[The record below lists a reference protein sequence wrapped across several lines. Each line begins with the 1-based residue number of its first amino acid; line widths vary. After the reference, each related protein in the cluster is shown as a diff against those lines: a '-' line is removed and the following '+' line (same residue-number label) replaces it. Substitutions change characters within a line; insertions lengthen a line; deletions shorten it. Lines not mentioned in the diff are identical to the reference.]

1 MIIYDNQGLANLHI
15 QQEAEN
21 AHDLGLI
28 IDLELKNIKENY
40 PNPFYTPTLLIRIG
54 YFILTLFG
62 SLFAAGLLS
71 LLAAET
77 HLIDLPIWPIFLG
90 LCTYVALEFAVKHK
104 RLFKAGIDDALLLLA
119 AGLIT
124 GGFVWAVSNVHN
136 ADISICAFLL
146 LLCLYLALRFSD
158 TFMAIVSCLSF
169 FGLVFFSWIKAG
181 TIAKVTMPF
190 VMMLFSYLLYYAAK
204 TVEKRFINYT
214 NCLIIVQVLSLLT
227 LYVAGNYFVLQ
238 KLSNELHHLPQE
250 TNAPLPLGW
259 FFWVWTM
266 ILPCIYL
273 ALGIRNKSILL
284 LRTGLLLL
292 IAAAFTLR
300 IYYHLIPLEYA
311 FMIAGTSLLLMALS
325 LIKYLKTSK
334 NTFTYAQRSRKFW
347 ADHIQLESL
356 LVAGTVRTAA
366 APASNSD
373 RFGGG
378 SFGGAGSSSDF

>member
-28 IDLELKNIKENY
+28 NDLELKNIKENY
-40 PNPFYTPTLLIRIG
+40 PNPFYTPSLLIRIG

-62 SLFAAGLLS
+62 CLFAAGLLS

-104 RLFKAGIDDALLLLA
+104 RLFRAGIDGALLLLA

-124 GGFVWAVSNVHN
+124 GGFIWAISKVHN
-136 ADISICAFLL
+136 ADILICAFLL
-146 LLCLYLALRFSD
+146 LLSFYHALRFSD

-181 TIAKVTMPF
+181 AIAEVTAPF
-190 VMMLFSYLLYYAAK
+190 VLMLFSYLIYYEARNL
-204 TVEKRFINYT
+204 EKRFINYT

-227 LYVAGNYFVLQ
+227 LYAAGNYFVVQ

-250 TNAPLPLGW
+250 TNAPLGW

-273 ALGIRNKSILL
+273 TLGIRNKSILL

-292 IAAAFTLR
+292 VAAAFTLR
-300 IYYHLIPLEYA
+300 NYYHLIPLEYA
-311 FMIAGTSLLLMALS
+311 LLIVGSTLLLMALS

-334 NTFTYAQRSRKFW
+334 NTFTYAQRSRKRW
-347 ADHIQLESL
+347 EDRIQLESL
-356 LVAGTVRTAA
+356 VVAGTVRTPA